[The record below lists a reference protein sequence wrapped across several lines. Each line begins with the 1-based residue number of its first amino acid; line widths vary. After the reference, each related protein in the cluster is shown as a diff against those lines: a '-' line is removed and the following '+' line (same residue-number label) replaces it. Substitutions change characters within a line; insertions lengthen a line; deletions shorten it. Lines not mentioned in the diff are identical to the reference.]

1 MPRPVSA
8 LTPLFYALK
17 ISAPVRPIRSDEQQ
31 SSGNGQDASTKGGH
45 DQRRRGVAGEAVLLL
60 RVPSVRSEYV
70 QPIVNIVPLQLLSY
84 HPA

>member
-1 MPRPVSA
+1 
-8 LTPLFYALK
+8 
-17 ISAPVRPIRSDEQQ
+17 
-31 SSGNGQDASTKGGH
+31 
-45 DQRRRGVAGEAVLLL
+45 VLLL